1 MGGPVLCR
9 RWFRMGDACIFEP
22 QRSHAGEPLAKV
34 RCASSNWK
42 TTMNLDAFAARLVAD
57 TPDGILYADQGGVIQ
72 YWNAGCQ
79 RIFGFGADEVL
90 GQSLDIII
98 PQNLR
103 TRHWQ
108 GYRKTMRT
116 GETRYGA
123 GDLLSVPALRKDG
136 ARISVEFS
144 IVPFRDGT
152 GAMVRM
158 AAVMR
163 DVTKRFEE
171 LKALRKSASGPS
183 AT

>member
-1 MGGPVLCR
+1 M
-9 RWFRMGDACIFEP
+9 D
-22 QRSHAGEPLAKV
+22 
-34 RCASSNWK
+34 
-42 TTMNLDAFAARLVAD
+42 LDAFAARLVAG
-57 TPDGILYADQGGVIQ
+57 TPDGVLYADQDGVIR

-79 RIFGFGADEVL
+79 RIFGFTADEAQ

-108 GYRKTMRT
+108 GYRETMRT

-144 IVPFRDGT
+144 IVPFRDAAGSMI
-152 GAMVRM
+152 GI

-171 LKALRKSASGPS
+171 MKVLRKAAAGP
-183 AT
+183 TDT

>member
-1 MGGPVLCR
+1 
-9 RWFRMGDACIFEP
+9 
-22 QRSHAGEPLAKV
+22 
-34 RCASSNWK
+34 
-42 TTMNLDAFAARLVAD
+42 MNLDTFAAALVAD
-57 TPDGILYADQGGVIQ
+57 TPDGILYADQDGVIR

-79 RIFGFGADEVL
+79 RIFGYTADEVL

-108 GYRKTMRT
+108 GYRETMRT

-136 ARISVEFS
+136 ARVSVEFS
-144 IVPFRDGT
+144 IVPFRDAAGS
-152 GAMVRM
+152 MVGM

-163 DVTKRFEE
+163 DVTKRFKE
-171 LKALRKSASGPS
+171 LKALRKTAANVAG
-183 AT
+183 T

>member
-1 MGGPVLCR
+1 
-9 RWFRMGDACIFEP
+9 
-22 QRSHAGEPLAKV
+22 
-34 RCASSNWK
+34 
-42 TTMNLDAFAARLVAD
+42 MNIEDFAARLVAE
-57 TPDGILYADQGGVIQ
+57 TPDGILLADQEGVIR

-79 RIFGFGADEVL
+79 RIFGFSAEEAQ

-103 TRHWQ
+103 SRHWQ
-108 GYRKTMRT
+108 GYGQTMRT

-123 GDLLSVPALRKDG
+123 GDLLSVPALRKDR

-144 IVPFRDGT
+144 IVPFRDAAGL
-152 GAMVRM
+152 MVGL

-171 LKALRKSASGPS
+171 TKALRKAAGG
-183 AT
+183 AAGA

>member
-1 MGGPVLCR
+1 
-9 RWFRMGDACIFEP
+9 
-22 QRSHAGEPLAKV
+22 
-34 RCASSNWK
+34 
-42 TTMNLDAFAARLVAD
+42 MNLDTFAAALVAD
-57 TPDGILYADQGGVIQ
+57 TPDGILYADQDGVIR

-79 RIFGFGADEVL
+79 RIFGYTADEVL

-108 GYRKTMRT
+108 GYRETMRT

-136 ARISVEFS
+136 ARVSVEFS
-144 IVPFRDGT
+144 IVPFRD
-152 GAMVRM
+152 AARSMVGM

-171 LKALRKSASGPS
+171 MKALRKAAANAAG
-183 AT
+183 TQTG

>member
-1 MGGPVLCR
+1 
-9 RWFRMGDACIFEP
+9 
-22 QRSHAGEPLAKV
+22 
-34 RCASSNWK
+34 
-42 TTMNLDAFAARLVAD
+42 MNIEDFAARLVAD
-57 TPDGILYADQGGVIQ
+57 TPDGILYADQDGLIR

-79 RIFGFGADEVL
+79 RIFGFTADDVQ

-103 TRHWQ
+103 SRHWQ
-108 GYRKTMRT
+108 GYRQTMRT

-144 IVPFRDGT
+144 IVPFRDAAGL
-152 GAMVRM
+152 M
-158 AAVMR
+158 AGIGAVMR

-171 LKALRKSASGPS
+171 MKALRKAAGG
-183 AT
+183 AAGT

>member
-1 MGGPVLCR
+1 
-9 RWFRMGDACIFEP
+9 
-22 QRSHAGEPLAKV
+22 
-34 RCASSNWK
+34 
-42 TTMNLDAFAARLVAD
+42 MNLDTFAARLVAD
-57 TPDGILYADQGGVIQ
+57 TPDGILYADQDGVIR

-79 RIFGFGADEVL
+79 RIFGFTADEVL

-103 TRHWQ
+103 VRHWQ
-108 GYRKTMRT
+108 GYRETMRT

-136 ARISVEFS
+136 ARVSVEFS
-144 IVPFRDGT
+144 IVPFRDTAGS
-152 GAMVRM
+152 MVGM

-171 LKALRKSASGPS
+171 MKALRKA
-183 AT
+183 AANTART